1 MTPYDLHF
9 VSIVDEINFLIM
21 VTVILLYKECLVL
34 ECFLVVVAVMVL
46 SEKYFMLKGS
56 HLEVYLHYHVIIT

>member
-1 MTPYDLHF
+1 MTPYNLQF
-9 VSIVDEINFLIM
+9 VLIVNEINFLIM

-34 ECFLVVVAVMVL
+34 EFFLVVLAVMAL

-56 HLEVYLHYHVIIT
+56 HLEVYLCYHGMIT